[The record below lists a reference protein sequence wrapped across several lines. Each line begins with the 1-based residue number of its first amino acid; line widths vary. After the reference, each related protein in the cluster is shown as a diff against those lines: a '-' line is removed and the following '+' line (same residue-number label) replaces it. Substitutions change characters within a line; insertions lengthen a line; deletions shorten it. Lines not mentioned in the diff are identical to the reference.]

1 MDQGGERCWLET
13 LDRLGELGIAGAGG
27 AIGRPDLVAEDLRD
41 GLGDRIRV
49 MAEDLACGCR
59 RCLRIADRDQLQPG
73 LEMADRDVIL
83 PALRG
88 SEDAQLGE
96 GLALTAGQL
105 AARSEEHTS
114 ELQSLMRNSY
124 AVFCLK

>member
-1 MDQGGERCWLET
+1 
-13 LDRLGELGIAGAGG
+13 
-27 AIGRPDLVAEDLRD
+27 
-41 GLGDRIRV
+41 

-96 GLALTAGQL
+96 GLDLTAGQL
-105 AARSEEHTS
+105 AAASPGELGRSQRLRVLGHPRCRQRAGQRESGDRGVRGEAAEDILT
-114 ELQSLMRNSY
+114 M
-124 AVFCLK
+124 